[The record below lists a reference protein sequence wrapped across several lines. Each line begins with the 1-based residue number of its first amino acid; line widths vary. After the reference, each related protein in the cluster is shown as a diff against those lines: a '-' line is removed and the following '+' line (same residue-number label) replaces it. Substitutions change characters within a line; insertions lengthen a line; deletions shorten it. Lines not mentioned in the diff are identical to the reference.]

1 MATEGDEGMWV
12 EESAQFKN
20 GRHRANEREL
30 APLDKNVHRI
40 IIQLSSN
47 KSKNQESTIISY

>member
-1 MATEGDEGMWV
+1 MTTEGDEGMWV
-12 EESAQFKN
+12 EERAQFKN

-40 IIQLSSN
+40 IIQPVF
-47 KSKNQESTIISY
+47 